1 MVEPKVVIYPFGD
14 RAYTSTLYYGADV
27 RESLRTL
34 KTGSVQCVVT
44 SPPYWGLRS
53 YLPEGSDLKG
63 SEIGLESMPDEYVKS
78 MTEVFREVRRVL
90 REDGVLWLNLGDSYT
105 SGSRRTT
112 SRAPDSKDSKGG
124 RENDTRPPT
133 PSGLK
138 PKDLVGIPWMVAFA
152 LRADGWYLRSDIIW
166 AKGNP
171 MPESVVDRP
180 TRSHEYIFL
189 LTKSREYFYDH
200 VAVKEP
206 VADATR
212 KDMRIGRDAVRDYAN
227 AGESF
232 GAGTS
237 ASRRMA
243 TNSVGGEGGLR
254 NQRSVW
260 AINPKPYKGAHFAT
274 MPTTLAELC
283 IKAGSSEK
291 GCCPACGAPWARV
304 AEHEQVPDRPGRVQ
318 GREGD
323 TLDEAHG
330 KDGRAGNRRRVSSRT
345 VGWEP
350 TCNCPEHEPVPCVIL
365 DPFSGSGTTG
375 YVSNRLG
382 RNYVGT
388 DLNTEYLPLAEARLL
403 GMDPPEDDELTEDS
417 GDTASIMDMFGGG

>member
-1 MVEPKVVIYPFGD
+1 MQLEMRQEEIPAHLMNFFEPVP
-14 RAYTSTLYYGADV
+14 
-27 RESLRTL
+27 TL
-34 KTGSVQCVVT
+34 KQ
-44 SPPYWGLRS
+44 
-53 YLPEGSDLKG
+53 
-63 SEIGLESMPDEYVKS
+63 
-78 MTEVFREVRRVL
+78 
-90 REDGVLWLNLGDSYT
+90 
-105 SGSRRTT
+105 
-112 SRAPDSKDSKGG
+112 KDIS
-124 RENDTRPPT
+124 
-133 PSGLK
+133 
-138 PKDLVGIPWMVAFA
+138 GIPWMVAFA
-152 LRADGWYLRSDIIW
+152 LRADGWYLRSDVIW
-166 AKGNP
+166 SKGNP
-171 MPESVVDRP
+171 FPESVTDRP

-189 LTKSREYFYDH
+189 LTKNREYFYDH

-206 VADATR
+206 STGQKGAAASFARNTKDHTIPGQSVPQHRLNR
-212 KDMRIGRDAVRDYAN
+212 KHTGDTG
-227 AGESF
+227 F
-232 GAGTS
+232 
-237 ASRRMA
+237 
-243 TNSVGGEGGLR
+243 R

-260 AINPKPYKGAHFAT
+260 TINPKPYKGAHFAT

-291 GCCPACGAPWARV
+291 GCCPTCGAPWARV

-323 TLDEAHG
+323 TLHEAHG

-350 TCNCPEHEPVPCVIL
+350 TCDCPEHEPIPCVVL

-403 GMDPPEDDELTEDS
+403 GMDPPEDEELTVDPDE
-417 GDTASIMDMFGGG
+417 TASILDMFGGG

>member
-1 MVEPKVVIYPFGD
+1 MQLEMRQEEIPAHLMNFFEPVP
-14 RAYTSTLYYGADV
+14 
-27 RESLRTL
+27 TL
-34 KTGSVQCVVT
+34 KQ
-44 SPPYWGLRS
+44 
-53 YLPEGSDLKG
+53 
-63 SEIGLESMPDEYVKS
+63 
-78 MTEVFREVRRVL
+78 
-90 REDGVLWLNLGDSYT
+90 
-105 SGSRRTT
+105 
-112 SRAPDSKDSKGG
+112 KDIS
-124 RENDTRPPT
+124 
-133 PSGLK
+133 
-138 PKDLVGIPWMVAFA
+138 GIPWMVAFA
-152 LRADGWYLRSDIIW
+152 LRADGWYLRSDVIW
-166 AKGNP
+166 SKGNP
-171 MPESVVDRP
+171 FPESVTDRP

-212 KDMRIGRDAVRDYAN
+212 KDMRIGRDAVRDYTN
-227 AGESF
+227 AGKSF
-232 GAGTS
+232 GVGTS

-243 TNSVGGEGGLR
+243 TNCVGGEGGLR

-260 AINPKPYKGAHFAT
+260 TINPKPYKGAHFAT

-291 GCCPACGAPWARV
+291 GCCPTCGAPWARV

-323 TLDEAHG
+323 TLHEAHG

-403 GMDPPEDDELTEDS
+403 GMDPPEDGELTEDS
-417 GDTASIMDMFGGG
+417 GVTASIMDMFGGSDG

>member
-1 MVEPKVVIYPFGD
+1 MV
-14 RAYTSTLYYGADV
+14 A
-27 RESLRTL
+27 
-34 KTGSVQCVVT
+34 GSVQCVVT

-53 YLPEGSDLKG
+53 YLPESSELKV
-63 SEIGLESMPDEYVKS
+63 SELGLEQTPEAYVAA
-78 MTEVFREVRRVL
+78 MVEVFRDVRRVL
-90 REDGVLWLNLGDSYT
+90 RDDGCVWLNLGDSFS
-105 SGSRRTT
+105 SGTT
-112 SRAPDSKDSKGG
+112 
-124 RENDTRPPT
+124 T
-133 PSGLK
+133 GLK

-171 MPESVVDRP
+171 MPESVMDRP

-206 VADATR
+206 VSEAT
-212 KDMRIGRDAVRDYAN
+212 KSDPRIGTTRDRDFQNAVK
-227 AGESF
+227 SF
-232 GAGTS
+232 GTGTS

-260 AINPKPYKGAHFAT
+260 TINPKPYKGAHFAT

-291 GCCPACGAPWARV
+291 GCCPTCGAPW
-304 AEHEQVPDRPGRVQ
+304 E
-318 GREGD
+318 
-323 TLDEAHG
+323 
-330 KDGRAGNRRRVSSRT
+330 RRVETGESRMGERYARGEPKRHGLAGAAASSASNVGQFTTPRRT
-345 VGWEP
+345 LGWGP
-350 TCNCPEHEPVPCVIL
+350 TCNCPEHEPVPCVVL

-375 YVSNRLG
+375 YVANRLG
-382 RNYVGT
+382 RNYMGT
-388 DLNTEYLPLAEARLL
+388 DLNTGYLPLAEARLL
-403 GMDPPEDDELTEDS
+403 GMDPPEDDDEPEMDP
-417 GDTASIMDMFGGG
+417 GETASILDMFGGG